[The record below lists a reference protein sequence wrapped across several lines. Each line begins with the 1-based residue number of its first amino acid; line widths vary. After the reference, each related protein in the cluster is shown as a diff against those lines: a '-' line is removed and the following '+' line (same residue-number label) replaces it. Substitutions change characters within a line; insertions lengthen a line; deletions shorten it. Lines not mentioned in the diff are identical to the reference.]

1 MEEKL
6 RIRLHMY
13 ETDLM
18 VNVPQEK
25 EPYYRAAA
33 KQVTETVNT
42 YAKIYQGKKT
52 HNDILYMAMLDL
64 ALRSNKLAAQNATQP
79 FTDLISKLT
88 QEIEEAME
96 DKVWRKA
103 LLSISDKE
111 TTNNFGVIKE

>member
-18 VNVPQEK
+18 VNVPQEE

-96 DKVWRKA
+96 NKV
-103 LLSISDKE
+103 
-111 TTNNFGVIKE
+111 